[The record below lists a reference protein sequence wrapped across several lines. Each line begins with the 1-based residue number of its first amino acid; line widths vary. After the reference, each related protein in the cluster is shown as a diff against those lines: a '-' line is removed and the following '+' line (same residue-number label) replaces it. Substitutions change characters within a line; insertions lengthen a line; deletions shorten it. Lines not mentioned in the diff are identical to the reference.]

1 MAKDKETHKNIW
13 EAQLA
18 VMREVSYV
26 QKKGRV
32 GEGKYGYS
40 FAGEADLIAQL
51 RPAMVNHGVTMYPSA
66 CELLGTEEYKT
77 RSGNRNSLILSKRT
91 FVFAHATSG
100 TQCEVVVFGEA
111 SDTGDKRASKAMTL
125 AKKYALREFFL
136 IETGDDPD
144 EVIASRD
151 SDNSAFVDRAIKAL
165 EVCVSEEDLDQ
176 KLEAITG
183 YDGADFTTSQLKDI
197 NTVAARIRKGL
208 SNAG

>member
-1 MAKDKETHKNIW
+1 MAKAAIHKSIW

-18 VMREVSYV
+18 VMQEVSYV

-40 FAGEADLIAQL
+40 FAGESDLIAQL
-51 RPAMVNHGVTMYPSA
+51 RPAMVKHGIVMYPSA
-66 CELLGTEEYKT
+66 CELLGTEEYQT

-91 FVFAHATSG
+91 FVFAHASTG

-151 SDNSAFVDRAIKAL
+151 SENSAMVDRAVKAL
-165 EVCVSEEDLDQ
+165 EVCTSEEDLSE
-176 KLEAITG
+176 KLEAIVG
-183 YDGADFTTSQLKDI
+183 YDGAEFTVSQLKDI
-197 NTVAARIRKGL
+197 NTVATRIRKGMG
-208 SNAG
+208 NG